1 MQRSSASSR
10 KKSDA
15 LSSASCNSG
24 EVGELGASACGP
36 SDPELESRSWV
47 SPKSSVAIRVRL
59 QYSLPGDV
67 RSMLART
74 ALRWVPA
81 RKPLR
86 LCWAG
91 SCGCS
96 GARGAR
102 SVWAVT
108 AGSNPLRPTTSAGI
122 TTVQIFARDDAVAAQ
137 RKCPWLQT
145 PTPLRIRQH
154 ARRRLD
160 PSHHSTGTPSR
171 PGPDA

>member
-1 MQRSSASSR
+1 
-10 KKSDA
+10 
-15 LSSASCNSG
+15 
-24 EVGELGASACGP
+24 
-36 SDPELESRSWV
+36 
-47 SPKSSVAIRVRL
+47 
-59 QYSLPGDV
+59 
-67 RSMLART
+67 MLART

-122 TTVQIFARDDAVAAQ
+122 TTVQVFARDDAVTAQ

-145 PTPLRIRQH
+145 PTPLRYDNTLAGDSILPITQPV
-154 ARRRLD
+154 RRLAQGLMHD
-160 PSHHSTGTPSR
+160 LAVETLQETVGHRKVGYAPQFQCLM
-171 PGPDA
+171 